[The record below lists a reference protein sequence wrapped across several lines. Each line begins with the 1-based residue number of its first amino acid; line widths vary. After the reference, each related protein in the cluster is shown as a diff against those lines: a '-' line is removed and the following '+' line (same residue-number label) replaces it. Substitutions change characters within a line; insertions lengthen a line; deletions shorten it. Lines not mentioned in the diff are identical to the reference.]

1 MELVSDTE
9 DENDLLNFYSDIIR
23 IVFNDQI
30 EEEDIEQLDV
40 AEITGIFKVVTEII
54 DTCINEKIRSI
65 GELLNGTQVEMKEG
79 SAFDEYDRE
88 NGYINE
94 ETQEEAWRSYGKAL
108 DSILQICI
116 KNMRNSYKDCLESDL
131 SDLLDYVIFQVEY
144 DREQVKE

>member
-54 DTCINEKIRSI
+54 DKIGRAH
-65 GELLNGTQVEMKEG
+65 V
-79 SAFDEYDRE
+79 
-88 NGYINE
+88 
-94 ETQEEAWRSYGKAL
+94 
-108 DSILQICI
+108 
-116 KNMRNSYKDCLESDL
+116 
-131 SDLLDYVIFQVEY
+131 
-144 DREQVKE
+144 

>member
-40 AEITGIFKVVTEII
+40 AEITGIFKVVTEFI
-54 DTCINEKIRSI
+54 DSCINEKILSI
-65 GELLNGTQVEMKEG
+65 GELLIGTQVEMKEG